1 MTTKSSFS
9 DFASKHGKDER
20 FKGVDKMRDRENL
33 FNDFIANLKRRERD
47 EKNAL
52 KDKVSIDVSTRQL
65 LLYIRSVNIHKHL
78 YMFLYSII
86 VDSSFAS
93 CLHS

>member
-33 FNDFIANLKRRERD
+33 FNDFITNLRRRD
-47 EKNAL
+47 REEKSAL
-52 KDKVSIDVSTRQL
+52 KDKVRLDLFSSELYIFSSNLLFSKCIPNILEFTVLSITETRQ
-65 LLYIRSVNIHKHL
+65 
-78 YMFLYSII
+78 
-86 VDSSFAS
+86 
-93 CLHS
+93 CW

>member
-33 FNDFIANLKRRERD
+33 FNDFITNLRRRD
-47 EKNAL
+47 REEKSAL
-52 KDKVSIDVSTRQL
+52 KDKVRLDLFSSELYFFSSNLLFSKCIPNILEFTVLSITETRQ
-65 LLYIRSVNIHKHL
+65 
-78 YMFLYSII
+78 
-86 VDSSFAS
+86 
-93 CLHS
+93 CW

>member
-33 FNDFIANLKRRERD
+33 FNDFITNLRRRD
-47 EKNAL
+47 REEKSAL
-52 KDKVSIDVSTRQL
+52 KDKVRLDSVVQFQSI
-65 LLYIRSVNIHKHL
+65 
-78 YMFLYSII
+78 
-86 VDSSFAS
+86 
-93 CLHS
+93 